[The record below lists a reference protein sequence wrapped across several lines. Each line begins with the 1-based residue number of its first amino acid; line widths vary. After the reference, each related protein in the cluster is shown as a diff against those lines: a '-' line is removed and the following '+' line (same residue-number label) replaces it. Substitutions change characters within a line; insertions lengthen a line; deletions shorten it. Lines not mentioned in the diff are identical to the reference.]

1 MLSHYYKDLN
11 AIFCHIIFIVTIKL
25 KWSNN
30 ATNTCVCDYIA
41 WKVHIS
47 IIIGNALLSYIIEI

>member
-41 WKVHIS
+41 CKVHIS
-47 IIIGNALLSYIIEI
+47 IITVW

>member
-11 AIFCHIIFIVTIKL
+11 AIFCHIIFIVTITL

-30 ATNTCVCDYIA
+30 ATNTSVCDYIA

-47 IIIGNALLSYIIEI
+47 IITVW